1 MPLVSY
7 AVARCTGRGHYQPS
21 TPQLTVLL
29 AKYNGPNGS
38 WNAQPAR
45 RKGSWMHRLACVAL
59 GSVVMATGA
68 RGQRV
73 TGPWEDGSIA
83 PRGVLRIGITPR
95 FEQWKERFDANG
107 DRQSLGSLLSGEIG
121 AGFPFV
127 GALTTNL
134 ATLIGNAGL
143 PLSFGPLQTRLDV
156 TQVRTDIALDYG
168 LTPRLGLQALIPYVK
183 NRVHV
188 LAGIG
193 ESGTLGFNPGVAL
206 PGAQQR
212 NESVVTTIATASTT
226 LASELARCLGVTDA
240 SCAAINADRAGATV
254 LVQQAGAVSAALASI
269 YGTTTVAGSRYAPV
283 AGSVLQTAV
292 VNRLTALNTQ
302 FRAFL
307 GAPPAGEWISGAPV
321 AGPPIGAA
329 DLDALLGDSAGA
341 LARPLGD
348 YEHSHVG
355 DIEVGAKFL
364 LFDTFGPVGVS
375 PLPRAG
381 ALRLAV
387 AGIYRLGTGQL
398 DLPGDFTDVGTGDRQ
413 ADLEVR
419 GYGDLAVGPR
429 FWISSVLR
437 FGLQQPDRLL
447 RRIPGS
453 ATDLFPEAAREVEVN
468 RNLGDVMELEVAP
481 RYVPNDE
488 FSIAGLYRYRTKGA
502 DSYSG
507 TFAVTSA
514 DSTPMTLDASI
525 LNAGT
530 SQTEQVLGF
539 SVTYSTVRGY
549 ARGTSKWPLEVWYL
563 HSTVLSGTSVPKIQI
578 NGIGLRIYR
587 PGRSQSLKLPPTPA
601 PTDASPRPPAA
612 RERGR
617 G

>member
-1 MPLVSY
+1 M
-7 AVARCTGRGHYQPS
+7 RFPS
-21 TPQLTVLL
+21 LLGIAVLL
-29 AKYNGPNGS
+29 SGFAKPGH
-38 WNAQPAR
+38 A
-45 RKGSWMHRLACVAL
+45 
-59 GSVVMATGA
+59 
-68 RGQRV
+68 QRV

-83 PRGVLRIGITPR
+83 PRGVLRVGITPR
-95 FEQWKERFDANG
+95 FEQWKDRFDSNG
-107 DRQSLGSLLSGEIG
+107 DRQSLGSLLSGDIG
-121 AGFPFV
+121 ASFPFV

-134 ATLIGNAGL
+134 ATLIGSAGF
-143 PLSFGPLQTRLDV
+143 PVSFGSLQTRLEV

-188 LAGIG
+188 LASVNGTG
-193 ESGTLGFNPGVAL
+193 ATLGFNPGADL
-206 PGAQQR
+206 AGARQQ
-212 NESVVTTIATASTT
+212 NETVVTTIATASTT
-226 LASELARCLGVTDA
+226 LAGELARCLGSSDA
-240 SCAAINADRAGATV
+240 SCMAINANRAGATA
-254 LVQQAGAVSAALASI
+254 LVQQADAVSAALASV
-269 YGTTTVAGSRYAPV
+269 YGTTTVEGSRYAPV

-292 VNRLTALNTQ
+292 VGRLTALNTQ

-307 GAPPAGEWISGAPV
+307 GAPPAGEWITGVPV

-329 DLDALLGDSAGA
+329 GFAALLGDSAGA

-364 LFDTFGPVGVS
+364 LIDTFGPVGVS

-381 ALRLAV
+381 SLRLAV

-413 ADLEVR
+413 ADLELR
-419 GYGDLAVGPR
+419 GFGDLALGPR
-429 FWISSVLR
+429 FWISGVLR
-437 FGLQQPDRLL
+437 LGLQQSGTIL
-447 RRIPGS
+447 RRIPASG
-453 ATDLFPEAAREVEVN
+453 ADLFPEAAREVEVD
-468 RNLGDVMELEVAP
+468 RNPGDVMEFEVAP

-488 FSIAGLYRYRTKGA
+488 FSIAGVYRYRSKGA
-502 DSYSG
+502 DSYRG
-507 TFAVTSA
+507 TFNVTSA
-514 DSTPMTLDASI
+514 DGTPLTLDASI
-525 LNAGT
+525 LNSGT
-530 SQTEQVLGF
+530 SQKEQALGF

-563 HSTVLSGTSVPKIQI
+563 HSAVLSGTSVPKIQM
-578 NGIGLRIYR
+578 NGVGLRIYR
-587 PGRSQSLKLPPTPA
+587 PGRSRSLKLPSTPPRA
-601 PTDASPRPPAA
+601 EATPRPPAA

>member
-1 MPLVSY
+1 MLP
-7 AVARCTGRGHYQPS
+7 
-21 TPQLTVLL
+21 
-29 AKYNGPNGS
+29 AKYNGPNLSG
-38 WNAQPAR
+38 
-45 RKGSWMHRLACVAL
+45 
-59 GSVVMATGA
+59 GA
-68 RGQRV
+68 RTTHRAAVTVRRLLCAVLSIGAGLPAHAQRV

-83 PRGVLRIGITPR
+83 PRGVLRVGITPR
-95 FEQWKERFDANG
+95 FEQWKERFDSSG
-107 DRQSLGSLLSGEIG
+107 DRQPLGSLLTGDIG
-121 AGFPFV
+121 ASFPFV

-134 ATLIGNAGL
+134 ATLTGNTGF
-143 PLSFGPLQTRLDV
+143 PLSFGSLQTRLDV

-183 NRVHV
+183 NRVQV
-188 LAGIG
+188 LAGVNGNGIG
-193 ESGTLGFNPGVAL
+193 ATLGFNPGAQL
-206 PGAQQR
+206 AGARQQ
-212 NESVVTTIATASTT
+212 NDAVVTTIATASTT
-226 LASELARCLGVTDA
+226 LTSELARCLGSGDA
-240 SCAAINADRAGATV
+240 SCAAINADRAGATA
-254 LVQQAGAVSAALASI
+254 LVPQADAVSAALAAV
-269 YGTTTVAGSRYAPV
+269 YGTTSVQGSRYAPV
-283 AGSVLQTAV
+283 AGSVLQNAV
-292 VNRLTALNTQ
+292 INRLTALNTQ

-307 GAPPAGEWISGAPV
+307 GAPPAGEWITGAPV

-329 DLDALLGDSAGA
+329 GFAALLGDSAGA

-364 LFDTFGPVGVS
+364 LIDTFGPVGVS

-381 ALRLAV
+381 SLRLAV

-413 ADLEVR
+413 ADLELR
-419 GYGDLAVGPR
+419 GFGDLALGPR

-437 FGLQQPDRLL
+437 VGVQQSGTIL
-447 RRIPGS
+447 RRVPASG
-453 ATDLFPEAAREVEVN
+453 ADLFPEAAREVEVD
-468 RNLGDVMELEVAP
+468 RDLGDVMEFEVAP

-488 FSIAGLYRYRTKGA
+488 FSIAGYYRYRTKGA

-507 TFAVTSA
+507 TFNVTSA
-514 DSTPMTLDASI
+514 DGTPLTVDASI

-530 SQTEQVLGF
+530 SQKEQSLGF

-563 HSTVLSGTSVPKIQI
+563 HSTVLSGTSVPRLQM
-578 NGIGLRIYR
+578 NGLGLRIYR
-587 PGRSQSLKLPPTPA
+587 PGRSGSLKLPPA
-601 PTDASPRPPAA
+601 PPRAEPSPRPPAA